1 MNTIV
6 LGTPR
11 PKVTQRLRHIHPFC
25 PPLRAPTD
33 APRPPLGESAT
44 AGNRGRKRAQ
54 QLPTTGHKRAERLFK
69 RARTDTS
76 SPTDSSQASGGAF
89 QPSDATSQDA
99 SSSPIRSSSPYFK
112 ASQRVL
118 DPKHRQEEAPKR
130 EEDTIEDPLLRDL
143 PPDFFNNDSF
153 DSPRPSNPP
162 SSPYLGP
169 TQPPARLASYTA
181 RHPYTTEPTRHN
193 LSPINQICDSYGAAS

>member
-11 PKVTQRLRHIHPFC
+11 GNVTKRFRHVHPFC

-44 AGNRGRKRAQ
+44 AGNRGRKR
-54 QLPTTGHKRAERLFK
+54 PTTAHKRVGRPSK

-76 SPTDSSQASGGAF
+76 SPTDSSQASGNAF

-99 SSSPIRSSSPYFK
+99 SSSPTRSSSPYFK

-118 DPKHRQEEAPKR
+118 DPEHRQEEAPKR
-130 EEDTIEDPLLRDL
+130 EEDAVEDPLLRDL
-143 PPDFFNNDSF
+143 LADFFDNNSF
-153 DSPRPSNPP
+153 DSLRPFSPP

-169 TQPPARLASYTA
+169 TQPPARLTSYTA
-181 RHPYTTEPTRHN
+181 RHPYTTEPTRHD
-193 LSPINQICDSYGAAS
+193 LGPINQIYDSCDAAS